1 MSGIAK
7 KNRLN
12 GLNSHYFLAIADKQT
27 EGELVALEGG
37 ELVALEGA
45 GEKGWAH
52 RKSEG
57 VGEEGEKD
65 QETVTVWCWLT
76 LE

>member
-1 MSGIAK
+1 MRLSARQRGMSGIAK

-27 EGELVALEGG
+27 EGELVALEG
-37 ELVALEGA
+37 A

-57 VGEEGEKD
+57 VGEEGEKIKKP
-65 QETVTVWCWLT
+65 
-76 LE
+76 